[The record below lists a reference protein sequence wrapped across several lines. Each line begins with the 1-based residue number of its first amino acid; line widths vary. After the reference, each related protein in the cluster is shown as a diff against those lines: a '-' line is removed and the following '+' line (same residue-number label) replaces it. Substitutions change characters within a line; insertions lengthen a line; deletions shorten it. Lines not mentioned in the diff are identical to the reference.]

1 MLKAIWGTFKLFGG
15 LRIWTWGMQFEM
27 IGDILHGNYHEV
39 QKALAEM
46 ERINEIVQRNLD

>member
-1 MLKAIWGTFKLFGG
+1 MLKAIFGTFQLFGS
-15 LRIWTWGMQFEM
+15 LRIWTWGMQLEM
-27 IGDILHGNYHEV
+27 ISNILHRNNHEV